1 MSRINHNIPSI
12 LAQRVLGMQNNAL
25 NKSLER
31 LSTGLRINRGA
42 DDPAGLIA
50 SENLR
55 SEKAAINAAI
65 TNAQRAEQVVNVAE
79 GGLQE
84 VSNLLVEL
92 QSLVSSTANE
102 AGVSEEERV
111 ANQLQIDS

>member
-1 MSRINHNIPSI
+1 MSRINQNIPSL
-12 LAQRVLGMQNNAL
+12 LAQRVLGDQNMGL
-25 NKSLER
+25 NKSLQR
-31 LSTGLRINRGA
+31 LSTGLRINRGS

-55 SEKAAINAAI
+55 SEKAAINAAV

-84 VSNLLVEL
+84 VSNLLIEL

-102 AGVSEEERV
+102 AGVSTEEKE
-111 ANQLQIDS
+111 ANQLH